1 MSQTND
7 KLDNWTAR
15 QNNDGALSARDPPHP
30 TKWQLLYWPAV
41 NAAGEIEAGAGRAE
55 YLRVLFE
62 EAGEPYEEVTSD
74 LRAYFWQDADTLQ
87 PAGFPVLAP
96 PAIRKGG
103 FALCQTA
110 VCAKFLAQR
119 LGLYPAD
126 PLQAAKG
133 EQVVATVHEYIAEGR
148 MAFHPV
154 KNTLSYHRQA
164 DEAAPHIDAFRR
176 ERLPRYMGIFERL
189 LASNNNNNNADKNAD
204 SSSHNQNN
212 EDHEDGDGDGDGDD
226 GNGSGYFVGRTATY
240 VDLQVMVMLQVT
252 AHQWP
257 AAWAALDAPLLK
269 AFLRRMEGR
278 PAMRRYLQSGRKQ
291 PFAGDSLM

>member
-41 NAAGEIEAGAGRAE
+41 NAAGEVEAGAGRAE

-74 LRAYFWQDADTLQ
+74 LRAYFWQDAERLQ
-87 PAGFPVLAP
+87 PAGYPVLAP

-154 KNTLSYHRQA
+154 KNTLSYHSQV

-189 LASNNNNNNADKNAD
+189 LASNNNNTDKNAG
-204 SSSHNQNN
+204 SSNHNQNN
-212 EDHEDGDGDGDGDD
+212 EDHEDEDGDGEG
-226 GNGSGYFVGRTATY
+226 GNGGGYFVGRTATY

-252 AHQWP
+252 SHQWP

-278 PAMRRYLQSGRKQ
+278 PAMRRYLQSDRKQ

>member
-41 NAAGEIEAGAGRAE
+41 NAAGEVEAGAGRAE

-74 LRAYFWQDADTLQ
+74 LRAYFWQDAETLQ
-87 PAGFPVLAP
+87 PAGYPVLAP

-154 KNTLSYHRQA
+154 KNTLSYHSQV
-164 DEAAPHIDAFRR
+164 DEAAPRIDAFRR

-189 LASNNNNNNADKNAD
+189 LASSKDADG
-204 SSSHNQNN
+204 
-212 EDHEDGDGDGDGDD
+212 EG
-226 GNGSGYFVGRTATY
+226 GNGGGDFVGRTATY
-240 VDLQVMVMLQVT
+240 VDLQVMVMIQVT
-252 AHQWP
+252 SQQWP
-257 AAWAALDAPLLK
+257 AAWAALDAPLPPSQ
-269 AFLRRMEGR
+269 ARGR
-278 PAMRRYLQSGRKQ
+278 GAHW
-291 PFAGDSLM
+291 